1 MRLSNRLANLRFE
14 LRGLHPARFPPAA
27 RRVLIY
33 HGVTTTGDRR
43 FNSRFVSAKRLAAD
57 LRALTATPGLRFVP
71 LADLYQ
77 EPDDPAPKVAVT
89 FDDGYRNFLI
99 HALPVLEQAKVPATL
114 YVTALRAAA
123 LLPHTAPFRLPCAD
137 EPCLWAD
144 RLDITAWQ
152 YPGPLQ
158 IGTERFVQDRKRQWR
173 RITDGTALKQ
183 LCKQRRPPFLTSV
196 LEQLALRW
204 RRRSM
209 EPDLLPDLDD
219 YWRLLDETDL
229 RKLAGHGLVTIGAHG
244 VSHCNLSTLST
255 LESHG
260 ELLVGKQWL
269 ERVTG
274 LPVHDFA
281 WPDGDHTPSLVEL
294 AHSVGYRRQGLTDY
308 QSASEA
314 TDPRLISR
322 LGVNPYISV
331 RAQRGI
337 IAQGGYGHEV
347 YGP

>member
-1 MRLSNRLANLRFE
+1 MHLTNRLANLGFE
-14 LRGLHPARFPPAA
+14 LRGLHPARFPPGA

-43 FNSRFVSAKRLAAD
+43 FNSRFVSARRLAAD
-57 LRALTATPGLRFVP
+57 LQALAAMPGLRFVP
-71 LADLYQ
+71 LAQLYQ
-77 EPDDPAPKVAVT
+77 EPDDPAPRVAVT
-89 FDDGYRNFLI
+89 FDDGYRNFLT

-114 YVTALRAAA
+114 YVTAIRAAA
-123 LLPHTAPFRLPCAD
+123 LLPHAVLFRLPCAD

-158 IGTERFVQDRKRQWR
+158 IDAEQFVQNGKRQWR

-183 LCKQRRPPFLTSV
+183 LCKQRRPPFLTAV

-204 RRRSM
+204 QRRST
-209 EPDLLPDLDD
+209 EVDLLPDLDD

-229 RKLAGHGLVTIGAHG
+229 HSLARHGLVTIGAHG
-244 VSHCNLSTLST
+244 VSHCSLSTLST

-260 ELLVGKQWL
+260 ELRVGKQWL
-269 ERVTG
+269 ELATG

-281 WPDGDHTPSLVEL
+281 WPDGDHTPSLIEL
-294 AHSVGYRRQGLTDY
+294 AHSVGYQRQGLTDY
-308 QSASEA
+308 RSAAEA

-347 YGP
+347 YGT